1 MDVKLEKLI
10 DKIKAEGIEQAE
22 QEAGQILQN
31 AKKEADQIVKGANK
45 KADQIIEDA
54 KTETEKLQ
62 ISGKSALKQA
72 ERDAVLV
79 TKERITEILNNVFKK
94 EISEKLKPDV
104 VVELI
109 KKMVENS
116 GDDQKMKALVS
127 QQDVDKLEKLLV
139 SKAQKGLADSVEIK
153 VDRGVSKGF
162 RIGKKGEDVYYDFT
176 DESIAEFL
184 REFLNPS
191 IQKML
196 SE

>member
-10 DKIKAEGIEQAE
+10 DKIKTEGVEQAE
-22 QEAGQILQN
+22 QEAGQIIQN

-79 TKERITEILNNVFKK
+79 TKERITDILNNVFKK
-94 EISEKLKPDV
+94 EISENLKPDI

-127 QQDVDKLEKLLV
+127 QQDIDELEKLLV
-139 SKAQKGLADSVEIK
+139 SKAQKGLADTVEIK

-191 IQKML
+191 IKKML

>member
-191 IQKML
+191 IKKML

>member
-10 DKIKAEGIEQAE
+10 DKIKTEGIEQAE

-62 ISGKSALKQA
+62 NSGKSALKQA

-94 EISEKLKPDV
+94 EISENLKPDI

-127 QQDVDKLEKLLV
+127 QQDVDELEKLLV
-139 SKAQKGLADSVEIK
+139 SKAQKGLADTVEIK
-153 VDRGVSKGF
+153 VERGVSKGF

-191 IQKML
+191 IKKML